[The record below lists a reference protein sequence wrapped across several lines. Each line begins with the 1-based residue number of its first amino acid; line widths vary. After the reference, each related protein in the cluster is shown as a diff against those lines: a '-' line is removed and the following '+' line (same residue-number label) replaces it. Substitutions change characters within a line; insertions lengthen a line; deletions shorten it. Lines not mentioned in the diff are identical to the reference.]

1 MNVREV
7 CLGQLGQ
14 RPKQPKQGL
23 QSPDPYAHLGQL
35 KSGDNALD
43 IDHHG
48 VFRKQI
54 PPLLRSP
61 ASGGTMSHRQMEC
74 FVGLR
79 SPRNDEG
86 RCNDVFVVSA
96 SSRSAEGAVAICPAE
111 GSVIKAQMM
120 RSSRRLPRACS
131 AFSSAGT
138 LVLWRSTA
146 EGSNS
151 TPKAPI
157 KRLLALF
164 DREDRAVLMMGR
176 WGVSRRLPICAPSR
190 RWC

>member
-1 MNVREV
+1 MIVQKLNTREV

-43 IDHHG
+43 IDHHC

-61 ASGGTMSHRQMEC
+61 ASGGTMSHRQMDC

-79 SPRNDEG
+79 PPRNDEG

-111 GSVIKAQMM
+111 G
-120 RSSRRLPRACS
+120 C
-131 AFSSAGT
+131 
-138 LVLWRSTA
+138 
-146 EGSNS
+146 NS

-157 KRLLALF
+157 KRLRALF